1 MAKNTFGN
9 SVTITIFGESH
20 GAEIGAVLD
29 GLAPGIPVKEEFIA
43 EKLSLRRPAGAISTG
58 RVEPDR
64 FRIVSGVFEGRTT
77 GTAVCILI
85 PNENTRSKDY
95 SATRFLARPGHADYT
110 ANCKY
115 HGYEDYR
122 GGGHFSGRVTAALV
136 AAGAIALSALEDK
149 GILIGTHI
157 ARCAGVSDR
166 GFAGGA
172 GFGSIVSAGAGSG
185 SAVSAA
191 TGSGSTV
198 SAGLEVLNADIR
210 ALSASN
216 FAVLD
221 PAAAVMMRAEI
232 ERAAAEGDSVGGI
245 LETAV
250 TGLPAGVGEPW
261 FDSLE
266 SVLSHALFSIP
277 AVKGV
282 EFGDGFALAD
292 LRGST
297 ANDSFRMSDGT
308 IVTATNR
315 NGGINGGIS
324 NGMPLIFRCAVKP
337 TPSIFKEQDTVDFSA
352 GTDEKLLLK
361 GRHDPAIVHRARV
374 VVDCVCALV
383 LCDMLAQRFGTDFL
397 GPEG

>member
-85 PNENTRSKDY
+85 PNEKTRSKDY

-157 ARCAGVSDR
+157 ARCAGVADR

-172 GFGSIVSAGAGSG
+172 GFGSAVSAGA
-185 SAVSAA
+185 
-191 TGSGSTV
+191 GSGSTV

-250 TGLPAGVGEPW
+250 TGLPPGVGEPW

-361 GRHDPAIVHRARV
+361 GRHDPAIVHRARAA
-374 VVDCVCALV
+374 VDSLAAFV
-383 LCDMLAQRFGTDFL
+383 LADLYARRYGYMWLRG
-397 GPEG
+397 